1 MNQRMKFSR
10 SASTAMAALVACCA
24 VAEPAPADDM
34 ADLSLEQLGAIRI
47 SSVSRRTE
55 RLQDAA
61 ASVFVI
67 SADQIRRSG
76 ARTLPDALRLAPNL
90 HVAQSAA
97 ASHVIAARGLNGAG
111 NKMLV
116 LLDGRILYTPLY
128 SGVLWDAQD
137 VMLEDVERIEVIS
150 GPGGTLWGSNAVN
163 GVINITTR
171 NAQATQG
178 TLAILGAGGGETYAT
193 VRHGGKLGENGHFRL
208 YGRAIERPG
217 TRRAN
222 GVAAE
227 DDWVRQQIGFRADWG
242 QAGEGL
248 TLQGDA
254 YQGRFSQVSPLA
266 SQTLSGFNLLTRWSH
281 RLQADD
287 QLQIQ
292 AYIDQTERKVPGV
305 GGDLFQRLKIAD
317 IGWTHNLQARGGHTV
332 VWGGGY
338 RHARDHLRNPV
349 NLAFLPAQK
358 TLQWA
363 NLFVQDEIALRPDLS
378 FTAGIK
384 VERNPYTGIEFL
396 PSARLAWKPS
406 ADQLLWGAVSRAVR
420 TPSRLDRDLYAPATP
435 MPAPLP
441 PFVIA
446 GGPQVR
452 SEVSKVIELGWR
464 TQPTPDWSYSVTAFH
479 HRYEHLRSLE
489 TINDPAYAA
498 PYRVVSNQMAGHATG
513 LEAWGKLQV
522 NKWWALGMGAS
533 TLRQRLH
540 MLAGST
546 DPTGVSAAGNDPRY
560 QLMLRSSMDLP
571 ANTEL
576 QIGVRRIGA
585 LPNPAVPGYTAVDA
599 RLGWS
604 IHPQLQ
610 LALTVQNLFDRRHV
624 EFGRLPAASEIRRQA
639 FVSVTWKL

>member
-1 MNQRMKFSR
+1 MDKRRKFSR
-10 SASTAMAALVACCA
+10 SASTAVAMLLACCA
-24 VAEPAPADDM
+24 AAESAPAEDI

-47 SSVSRRTE
+47 SSVSRRSE

-97 ASHVIAARGLNGAG
+97 ASYVIAARGLNGAG

-163 GVINITTR
+163 GVINIITR
-171 NAQATQG
+171 SAEATQG
-178 TLAILGAGGGETYAT
+178 TLALLGGGGGETYAT
-193 VRHGGKLGENGHFRL
+193 VRHGGKLGESGHFRL
-208 YGRAIERPG
+208 YGRGIGRPG
-217 TRRAN
+217 MRRAN
-222 GVAAE
+222 GVATE
-227 DDWVRQQIGFRADWG
+227 DEWNREQVGFRADWG
-242 QAGEGL
+242 VPGEGL
-248 TLQGDA
+248 TVQGDA
-254 YQGRFSQVSPLA
+254 YQGRFSQISPLA
-266 SQTLSGFNLLTRWSH
+266 SQQISGFNLLTRWSH
-281 RLQADD
+281 RLQGDD
-287 QLQIQ
+287 QLQVQ
-292 AYIDQTERKVPGV
+292 AYIDQTEREVPTASGE
-305 GGDLFQRLKIAD
+305 LSQRLKIAD
-317 IGWTHNLQARGGHTV
+317 IGFQHNLQARGGHTL

-338 RHARDHLRNPV
+338 RHARDNMRNPV

-363 NLFVQDEIALRPDLS
+363 NLFVQDEIALRPDLKL
-378 FTAGIK
+378 TAGIK
-384 VERNPYTGIEFL
+384 AERNPYTGAEFL
-396 PSARLAWKPS
+396 PSARLAWKPN

-420 TPSRLDRDLYAPATP
+420 TPSRLDRDLYAPANP
-435 MPAPLP
+435 LPAPMP

-446 GGPQVR
+446 GGPDVR

-464 TQPTPDWSYSVTAFH
+464 AQPTPDWSYSVTAFH
-479 HRYEHLRSLE
+479 HRYEHLRSVE
-489 TINDPAYAA
+489 MVNDPAYAS
-498 PYRVVSNQMAGHATG
+498 PYRVVSNQMAGHGTG
-513 LEAWGKLQV
+513 LEAWGNLQV
-522 NKWWALGMGAS
+522 RKWWALGMGAS

-540 MLAGST
+540 LRAGST
-546 DPTGVSAAGNDPRY
+546 DPSGVSAAGNDPRY

-585 LPNPAVPGYTAVDA
+585 LPDPALPGYTAVDA
-599 RLGWS
+599 RLGWH
-604 IHPQLQ
+604 IHPQVQ
-610 LALTVQNLFDRRHV
+610 FALTVQNLFDRRHV
-624 EFGRLPAASEIRRQA
+624 EFGRLPAANEVRRQA